1 MDDDVDDVSVFT
13 VHVDCCR
20 FGGVLEDMI
29 LVDVFS
35 IPLPLMVTV
44 SCVVESCSK
53 SRLFA
58 AAATARR
65 SRLSA
70 ASCSRSSSSA
80 SLRYKSLNSSKVI
93 SERADFLDAAESP
106 ERMPLIIPFPP
117 KTAALPFIG
126 LSSSCDL
133 EVPVGRS
140 MDISPVLPSLE
151 EGSRYAYCRPRYQK
165 DKL

>member
-1 MDDDVDDVSVFT
+1 MD
-13 VHVDCCR
+13 
-20 FGGVLEDMI
+20 EII
-29 LVDVFS
+29 LVDEFS
-35 IPLPLMVTV
+35 IPVPFTVTV
-44 SCVVESCSK
+44 SGIVESCSK

-93 SERADFLDAAESP
+93 SERADFFEAAESP
-106 ERMPLIIPFPP
+106 ERKPLISPLPLE
-117 KTAALPFIG
+117 TAVFG

-140 MDISPVLPSLE
+140 IDISPVLTSLE
-151 EGSRYAYCRPRYQK
+151 EGSR
-165 DKL
+165 

>member
-1 MDDDVDDVSVFT
+1 MDDEVDEVSVFT

-20 FGGVLEDMI
+20 FRGVLEEII

-35 IPLPLMVTV
+35 IPLPLMVTA
-44 SCVVESCSK
+44 SCVADSCSK

-93 SERADFLDAAESP
+93 SERADFLEEAERP
-106 ERMPLIIPFPP
+106 ERMPLIIPLPP
-117 KTAALPFIG
+117 EIAALPVVG

-151 EGSRYAYCRPRYQK
+151 EGSRYAYCRPK
-165 DKL
+165 H

>member
-1 MDDDVDDVSVFT
+1 MKLWFNLLVLVCYFYYLHESRLIFLLLLFGFRNLTSSFAEPNFVWMDDEVDEVSVFT

-20 FGGVLEDMI
+20 FRGDLEEII

-44 SCVVESCSK
+44 SCVADSCSK

-80 SLRYKSLNSSKVI
+80 SLRYKSLNSSRVI
-93 SERADFLDAAESP
+93 SERADFFEEAEP
-106 ERMPLIIPFPP
+106 NRP
-117 KTAALPFIG
+117 AL
-126 LSSSCDL
+126 LKS
-133 EVPVGRS
+133 
-140 MDISPVLPSLE
+140 
-151 EGSRYAYCRPRYQK
+151 
-165 DKL
+165 